1 MKIFLV
7 AALLAGTMF
16 AVPAFAQDTTT
27 SQSTSGSDATGVG
40 VGIAST
46 TVPVTI
52 SPHTTSS
59 ANSNS
64 GALSNS
70 LAVGGA
76 GGNST
81 SAGGNSTSNATGG
94 ASGAANAANAQNTN
108 LTVLSNTVIP
118 RDTTSHF
125 APQVVASGLTTSN
138 DTCMGSTSAG
148 LSLIGGGG
156 SLGTTW
162 DDKACARRQN
172 AVRLYAMGWRSE
184 ACEVMNQ
191 DASVQ
196 AAFAKTGRK
205 CEDMTDND
213 LAGPTPAAV
222 YSAPLPPQVPPP
234 PSAPAQAV
242 PQPAQP
248 QPQAEPGG
256 ERGQNNS
263 PWVDAL
269 VNNAGTMA
277 PIPNP

>member
-1 MKIFLV
+1 MKHSFLI
-7 AALLAGTMF
+7 AALLAGTMLT
-16 AVPAFAQDTTT
+16 VPAFAQDTTT
-27 SQSTSGSDATGVG
+27 SQSTSGSNATGVG

-108 LTVLSNTVIP
+108 LTVQSNTVIP

-156 SLGTTW
+156 TLGTTW

-172 AVRLYAMGWRSE
+172 AVRLYAMGWRAE
-184 ACEVMNQ
+184 ACEVMMQ

-196 AAFAKTGRK
+196 AAFERTGRK
-205 CEDMTDND
+205 CEEMADNEMTP
-213 LAGPTPAAV
+213 APAAV
-222 YSAPLPPQVPPP
+222 YSAPPPVGPPPEVPPP
-234 PSAPAQAV
+234 PPAPSQAV
-242 PQPAQP
+242 PLPP
-248 QPQAEPGG
+248 QPEPGG

-263 PWVDAL
+263 PWMDAL